1 MGRAGIKPPA
11 ILAEAKLLLLG
22 DLLGLLRSLL
32 YCALCLL
39 RLLRLLSFLGH
50 VALLS
55 EMTYSLRALGNRNA
69 LHPEY
74 TNTFKKTASRLRKC

>member
-1 MGRAGIKPPA
+1 MFASRSKRSEGSCDVPA
-11 ILAEAKLLLLG
+11 SNRRQFLKEAKLLLLG

-32 YCALCLL
+32 HCAL

-55 EMTYSLRALGNRNA
+55 EMT
-69 LHPEY
+69 
-74 TNTFKKTASRLRKC
+74 

>member
-1 MGRAGIKPPA
+1 MSAPRSKRSEGSCDVPA
-11 ILAEAKLLLLG
+11 SSRRQFFKEAKLLLLG

-55 EMTYSLRALGNRNA
+55 EMT
-69 LHPEY
+69 
-74 TNTFKKTASRLRKC
+74 